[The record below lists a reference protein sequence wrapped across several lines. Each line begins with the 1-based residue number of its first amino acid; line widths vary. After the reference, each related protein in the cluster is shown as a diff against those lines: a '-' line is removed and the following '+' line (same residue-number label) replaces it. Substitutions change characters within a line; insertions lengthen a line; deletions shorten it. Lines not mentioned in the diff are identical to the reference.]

1 MPKITTL
8 EKEINE
14 QPEVVDK
21 LLRLETKSVKR
32 FMDQIRGSF
41 DSILIAARGTSDNA
55 ARYAQY
61 LFGVQNRLPVTLAT
75 PSLYTLY
82 KKPPELNRMLV
93 IAISQSGQS
102 PDIIAVVEEAA
113 RQKQTTLAITND
125 TASPLAKAAGHV
137 IALHA
142 GKEKSTAAT
151 KTYTASLAAMTLVSC
166 YLENQRDQL
175 DAIRKVPDAMCKTLV
190 LTKSRLP
197 MMERYRYMDRL
208 TVIGRGYN
216 YATSFEIAIKIKEL
230 TGILAESYSSAD
242 FRHGPIAVVKN
253 GYPVMI
259 VATHGYVA
267 NDLRDLVKELL
278 LRGSELIAISD
289 LSGILKPAKLA
300 LPIADGL
307 PEWLSPL
314 ITVIPGQYF
323 ALMLTINKN
332 LDPDQPAGITKVTE
346 TF

>member
-1 MPKITTL
+1 MPKSTTL
-8 EKEINE
+8 EQEINE
-14 QPEVVDK
+14 QPAVVDK
-21 LLRLETKSVKR
+21 LLRLESESVKH
-32 FMDQIRGSF
+32 FTDQVRSSF

-61 LFGVQNRLPVTLAT
+61 LFGAQNRLPVALAT

-82 KKPPELNRMLV
+82 RKPPTLKRTLV

-102 PDIIAVVEEAA
+102 PDIVAVVEEAA
-113 RQKQTTLAITND
+113 RQNQTTLAITND
-125 TASPLAKAAGHV
+125 TTSPLAKTAGHV
-137 IALHA
+137 IDLNS

-151 KTYTASLAAMTLVSC
+151 KTYTASLAAMALVSC
-166 YLENQRDQL
+166 HLADRPDKL
-175 DAIRKVPDAMCKTLV
+175 DVLRRTPDAMERTLV

-230 TGILAESYSSAD
+230 TGTLVESYSSAD

-259 VATHGYVA
+259 IDPHGSA
-267 NDLRDLVKELL
+267 AGDLRDLVDELFT
-278 LRGSELIAISD
+278 RGSELIAISD
-289 LSGILKPAKLA
+289 LPAILKSARLA
-300 LPIADGL
+300 LPIAKDL

-314 ITVIPGQYF
+314 ITVLPGQYF
-323 ALMLTINKN
+323 ALMLTLNKN
-332 LDPDQPAGITKVTE
+332 LNPDQPAGITKVTE